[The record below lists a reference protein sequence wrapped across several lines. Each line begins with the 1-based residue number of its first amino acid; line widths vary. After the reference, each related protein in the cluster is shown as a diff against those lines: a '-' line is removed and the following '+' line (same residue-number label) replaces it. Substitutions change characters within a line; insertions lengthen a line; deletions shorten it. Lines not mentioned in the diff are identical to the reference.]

1 MCTLLLTLQ
10 VFVGRAQLGVL
21 LQDLLTGE
29 VAGLVG
35 RERFGPFCKGHSDVG
50 YDPCFADKVAVRG
63 KPLGDAEQDRRA
75 VPEDELREHGARAEG
90 SLPDDGRAAVVPQ
103 GSGQYL
109 GARGRTLVDQYDE
122 RRVRRFRVSIDG
134 DLLTLAGSV
143 FADVDYAIRLEE
155 VSCHLHRLVEP
166 AAGIVP
172 EVEDKAP
179 GPCRLC
185 RLESVL
191 ELLGAVVGERGEE
204 HDGYVGAR
212 DQGPRSHGRV
222 YLCAL
227 EVVRSLLAL
236 VADGQLDPGSLR
248 PLDLLDYLRY
258 VVTPDALPVYG
269 QEHVAGTDA
278 GLLGRRAVYRGGDH
292 DLTVLLLQLDPDPHV
307 RSGEALV
314 VLFALLGGQKARVTI
329 VPERIEHPFYGPVRL
344 FLGVY
349 VSLVYV
355 VVSDGVERL
364 GIQREAL
371 PVLCA

>member
-35 RERFGPFCKGHSDVG
+35 RERFDPFCEGHSDVG
-50 YDPCFADKVAVRG
+50 YDPSFADKVAVRG

-155 VSCHLHRLVEP
+155 VSYYLHRLVEP

-185 RLESVL
+185 RLESVP
-191 ELLGAVVGERGEE
+191 ELLGAAIVLLSSFSDDSAKELRDAFEAAQAA
-204 HDGYVGAR
+204 GAR
-212 DQGPRSHGRV
+212 S
-222 YLCAL
+222 
-227 EVVRSLLAL
+227 SLAL
-236 VADGQLDPGSLR
+236 SSENEERSTMATWVPG
-248 PLDLLDYLRY
+248 
-258 VVTPDALPVYG
+258 
-269 QEHVAGTDA
+269 
-278 GLLGRRAVYRGGDH
+278 
-292 DLTVLLLQLDPDPHV
+292 
-307 RSGEALV
+307 
-314 VLFALLGGQKARVTI
+314 
-329 VPERIEHPFYGPVRL
+329 
-344 FLGVY
+344 
-349 VSLVYV
+349 
-355 VVSDGVERL
+355 
-364 GIQREAL
+364 
-371 PVLCA
+371 